1 MIASKIL
8 AVAGLI
14 ASASSFTLPGG
25 LEDGFYRAYF
35 DKNGLEVHEF
45 ISPPNTT
52 VAEVPAS
59 IEARDVYWGF
69 GAGVLESWCGCGFQ
83 MGN

>member
-8 AVAGLI
+8 AAVALI
-14 ASASSFTLPGG
+14 TSVSSFTLPGG
-25 LEDGFYRAYF
+25 LEDGFYRAYI
-35 DKNGLEVHEF
+35 DKYGVEIHEF

-52 VAEVPAS
+52 VAEKPTS
-59 IEARDVYWGF
+59 LEARDQYWGF
-69 GAGVLESWCGCGFQ
+69 GPGVLHSWCGCGFY